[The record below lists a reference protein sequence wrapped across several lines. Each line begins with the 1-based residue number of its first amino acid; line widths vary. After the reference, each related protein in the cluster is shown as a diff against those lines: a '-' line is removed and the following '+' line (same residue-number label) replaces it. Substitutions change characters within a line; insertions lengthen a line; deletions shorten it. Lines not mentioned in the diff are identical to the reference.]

1 MCVTLSLHKK
11 KTRRNMDK
19 KSLWKCMCALH
30 NALVISLWAICQPNH
45 FCHVLW
51 AKSRSRWWW
60 WCCWSCCLLGPQ
72 AWNCRAWNYREFF
85 DSYKRYMRSGCQL
98 AAKLSRKVSYKICK
112 FPINNTH
119 KLQKQLSVH
128 DMDTP
133 SWKFLRRNDSC
144 CNWYGYANSMY

>member
-1 MCVTLSLHKK
+1 
-11 KTRRNMDK
+11 
-19 KSLWKCMCALH
+19 MCALH

-85 DSYKRYMRSGCQL
+85 DSYKRY
-98 AAKLSRKVSYKICK
+98 ICEVGV
-112 FPINNTH
+112 NW
-119 KLQKQLSVH
+119 QLSCLERFLIKYVNSLSITRTSCRSSCQFMIWIH
-128 DMDTP
+128 LVR
-133 SWKFLRRNDSC
+133 KFLRRNDSC